1 MKRFHTI
8 TCGIISAICLASCAK
23 EENGPGT
30 TILGHIEF
38 SATIDN
44 ACTKVSAGEFGEN
57 TLSLLWSV
65 GDCVKLVYGTAAYDA
80 TVTAVSP
87 DGSATIASDALPVG
101 ETPSEAWYPGEYYT
115 AEGLSIPKEQHHGK
129 LPVILKG
136 TASEGNILFKADGST
151 LLCYPLTGD
160 IAIKS
165 AALYLTDIPALWGG
179 AGDAVLE
186 PSYTLSFDEPL
197 QLSDEPVNIYF
208 AVPTEDKIATLEVT
222 ADAPDGSLVE
232 DYKYYRRKLTALSF
246 SSGNVQKMPV
256 LGFDKA
262 TIETESA
269 YKYVYGTAN
278 DGEGN
283 LKSGN
288 NTPVTLAEN
297 YASIGFV
304 ANNAT
309 QTRININYTIDPLN
323 VGNARYAAFKSDIPY
338 VIYNPGYGYSPV
350 GNNIDTEKL
359 TGINT
364 DLRICSQMWQGQYMM
379 EATGRNSKITYSGE
393 IDCGDHT
400 YIRYYDLLGIW
411 SVRGNNN
418 YYESTV
424 GATPRT
430 EGTTAIISAMTYQ
443 DAEGNNVIAQD
454 EGGKNYLKEP
464 IAARIYWFGFF
475 NSIEEMEAFAAAH
488 Q

>member
-208 AVPTEDKIATLEVT
+208 AVPTEDKIATLEIT

-269 YKYVYGTAN
+269 YKYVYGTNN
-278 DGEGN
+278 DGMGN
-283 LKSGN
+283 LKTN
-288 NTPVTLAEN
+288 ANRPVEVYDD
-297 YASIGFV
+297 YATTAFYAASS
-304 ANNAT
+304 T
-309 QTRININYTIDPLN
+309 QTRLTLDYTVSDLN
-323 VGNARYAAFKSDIPY
+323 VGNARYVAYKSDIPY
-338 VIYNPGYGYSPV
+338 VILNPGNGYSPASS
-350 GNNIDTEKL
+350 NIN
-359 TGINT
+359 I
-364 DLRICSQMWQGQYMM
+364 DLRICNQMWQGRYPG
-379 EATGRNSKITYSGE
+379 TDNKPIYYSGE

-400 YIRYYDLLGIW
+400 YIRYYDLLGAW
-411 SVRGNNN
+411 RLNSDNF
-418 YYESTV
+418 YEPTNEAV
-424 GATPRT
+424 PRNT
-430 EGTTAIISAMTYQ
+430 GGTTALVSAITYQ
-443 DAEGNNVIAQD
+443 DADGNSNIAQD